1 MVTKFNFKI
10 ILYFFIFILNII
22 ELKSDNEMTN
32 IEISISKAFQSYND
46 NELVIIDIRTVKEW
60 KMTGVIPKSYLI
72 NMHSENFSENPNF
85 LNEVEFILNKVK
97 NKNIAFICASG
108 ARSEIVANYF
118 IKKNHK
124 NIFHIPEG
132 VVGKENN
139 GWLYL
144 GHPIKVYTEESKEIN

>member
-1 MVTKFNFKI
+1 MVTKYNLKI
-10 ILYFFIFILNII
+10 ILCFFSFIFNII
-22 ELKSDNEMTN
+22 ELKCDNEMSS
-32 IEISISKAFQSYND
+32 IEMSINKAFQYYTD
-46 NELVIIDIRTVKEW
+46 NELVIVDIRTVREW

-72 NMHSENFSENPNF
+72 NMHTENFSEKPGF
-85 LNEVEFILNKVK
+85 LKEVEIVLNKVK

-118 IKKNHK
+118 IEKNYK
-124 NIFHIPEG
+124 NIFHIPEV

-144 GHPIKVYTEESKEIN
+144 GHPIKAYDEKSKELN

>member
-1 MVTKFNFKI
+1 MVTKYNIKI
-10 ILYFFIFILNII
+10 ILFFFVFIFNML
-22 ELKSDNEMTN
+22 ELKSDNNMAN
-32 IEISISKAFQSYND
+32 LEITINKAFQSYTK

-72 NMHSENFSENPNF
+72 NMHTEDFSENPEF
-85 LNEVEFILNKVK
+85 LSQVELVLNKLK

-118 IKKNHK
+118 IGKNYK
-124 NIFHIPEG
+124 NISHIPDG
-132 VVGKENN
+132 IVGKENN

-144 GHPIKVYTEESKEIN
+144 GHPIKSYDEESKAVN

>member
-1 MVTKFNFKI
+1 MVTKYNFKI
-10 ILYFFIFILNII
+10 ILFFCVYIFNVI

-32 IEISISKAFQSYND
+32 FDITINNAFQSYSR

-60 KMTGVIPKSYLI
+60 KMTGVIPQSYLI
-72 NMHSENFSENPNF
+72 NMHTKDFSENPNF
-85 LNEVEFILNKVK
+85 LSEVELVLNKLK

-118 IKKNHK
+118 IEKNYK
-124 NIFHIPEG
+124 NISHIPDG
-132 VVGKENN
+132 IVGKEKD

-144 GHPIKVYTEESKEIN
+144 GHPIKSYDEESKVVN